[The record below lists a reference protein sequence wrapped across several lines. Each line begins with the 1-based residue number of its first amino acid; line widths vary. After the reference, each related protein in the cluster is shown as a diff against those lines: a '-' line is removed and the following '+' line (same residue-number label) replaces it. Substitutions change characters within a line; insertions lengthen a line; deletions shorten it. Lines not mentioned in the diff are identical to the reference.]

1 MDKVLGLVLCCV
13 GGLFAQGVPHYL
25 ASTFFGNSNRIS
37 VPQIPNS
44 ISGPALN
51 APSFI
56 PLQQSFPQQSQA
68 PLRSQVPL
76 SPQVPLSRPLSPAF
90 PNVRPEI
97 ALSQQGQPGF
107 SQFSGV
113 VPNTGGLPGTPFVNL
128 GQPAPPA
135 PAVPAAPA
143 PLLQGSPGT
152 PPLPEP
158 EPQRKGKAIESGPG
172 SRPQSA
178 SPPPGSFNQF
188 GPGPDGQLKKSLGQA
203 LDEASKS
210 VDFSIPPSDSPG
222 IRSGGPPLV
231 NRPRPGPLSDFPQ
244 RQTLSGATRPGPPS
258 PSGPPPSSP
267 VLDSFNQF
275 RAGGD
280 QAQISLQESLG
291 EALDKASKSAQ
302 FSLPGGSSPG
312 PGEGSPSFTRQGPAG
327 IPQRSGAPFPQRL
340 DSPALQSSRPS
351 QFSSR
356 PSASGIPG
364 SPQLD
369 LEEALNKASEEALG
383 RPGPGSGPPGR
394 SGLRGGSPSP
404 GRPGLG
410 GGAPGRA
417 GLGSGGQ
424 FSVIPAVPSGPSQS
438 APLLEEINLGSPAR
452 PGPPRSSG
460 ASLFRGN
467 TGNPSSP
474 LIRQQSNRSPSR
486 AQSGPPLVF
495 DATPS
500 GSGFNRQPFRS
511 DPKISEQRIPQSG
524 KPSSSKIFLGSTRL
538 SESPRSSSLASDSGR
553 KKERIPV
560 KSCTKTFHEE
570 CHNEYKMVCEETFTE
585 KEKYECNVVE
595 ETKCEN
601 GYTTEY
607 EPACFQQ
614 ILENCENICK
624 RGIQPD
630 CMPQCARSLGKTSC
644 HKVKVVTPHTT
655 CTKVPKEVCANVKKR
670 VPYEKCHDVP
680 KKVCEQVPREVCK

>member
-1 MDKVLGLVLCCV
+1 MG
-13 GGLFAQGVPHYL
+13 
-25 ASTFFGNSNRIS
+25 
-37 VPQIPNS
+37 
-44 ISGPALN
+44 
-51 APSFI
+51 
-56 PLQQSFPQQSQA
+56 
-68 PLRSQVPL
+68 
-76 SPQVPLSRPLSPAF
+76 
-90 PNVRPEI
+90 
-97 ALSQQGQPGF
+97 
-107 SQFSGV
+107 
-113 VPNTGGLPGTPFVNL
+113 
-128 GQPAPPA
+128 
-135 PAVPAAPA
+135 
-143 PLLQGSPGT
+143 
-152 PPLPEP
+152 
-158 EPQRKGKAIESGPG
+158 
-172 SRPQSA
+172 
-178 SPPPGSFNQF
+178 
-188 GPGPDGQLKKSLGQA
+188 GPDGQLKKSLGQA

-244 RQTLSGATRPGPPS
+244 RQTLSGATRPGPTS

-356 PSASGIPG
+356 PSASGIPA

-383 RPGPGSGPPGR
+383 RPGPGSGP
-394 SGLRGGSPSP
+394 
-404 GRPGLG
+404 
-410 GGAPGRA
+410 PGRA

-474 LIRQQSNRSPSR
+474 LIRQQSNRSPGR

-495 DATPS
+495 DAKPS

-524 KPSSSKIFLGSTRL
+524 KPSGSKIFLGSTRL
-538 SESPRSSSLASDSGR
+538 SESPRSS
-553 KKERIPV
+553 
-560 KSCTKTFHEE
+560 
-570 CHNEYKMVCEETFTE
+570 
-585 KEKYECNVVE
+585 
-595 ETKCEN
+595 
-601 GYTTEY
+601 
-607 EPACFQQ
+607 
-614 ILENCENICK
+614 
-624 RGIQPD
+624 
-630 CMPQCARSLGKTSC
+630 
-644 HKVKVVTPHTT
+644 
-655 CTKVPKEVCANVKKR
+655 
-670 VPYEKCHDVP
+670 
-680 KKVCEQVPREVCK
+680 

>member
-1 MDKVLGLVLCCV
+1 MGVHSNMDKVLGLVFCCV
-13 GGLFAQGVPHYL
+13 GGLSAQGVPHYL

-56 PLQQSFPQQSQA
+56 PLRQSFPQQSQA
-68 PLRSQVPL
+68 ALRSHVPL
-76 SPQVPLSRPLSPAF
+76 SPQLPLSRPLSPAF

-113 VPNTGGLPGTPFVNL
+113 VPNTGSLPGAPFVNL

-135 PAVPAAPA
+135 PPVPAAPA

-158 EPQRKGKAIESGPG
+158 EPQRKGKAIESRPG
-172 SRPQSA
+172 SRAKSA

-188 GPGPDGQLKKSLGQA
+188 GPGPDGPLKESLGQA

-244 RQTLSGATRPGPPS
+244 RQKLSGAPRPGPPS

-291 EALDKASKSAQ
+291 QALDKASKSAQ

-312 PGEGSPSFTRQGPAG
+312 PGEGGASFTRQGPPS

-340 DSPALQSSRPS
+340 DSSALQSSRPS

-356 PSASGIPG
+356 PSASGIPS

-394 SGLRGGSPSP
+394 SGLGGGPPGRSSLGGGPP
-404 GRPGLG
+404 GRP
-410 GGAPGRA
+410 
-417 GLGSGGQ
+417 GSGGQ
-424 FSVIPAVPSGPSQS
+424 FSVIPAVPSGPPQS
-438 APLLEEINLGSPAR
+438 APLLEEINLGSPTN
-452 PGPPRSSG
+452 PGPPLSSG

-474 LIRQQSNRSPSR
+474 LIRQQSDRSPGR

-500 GSGFNRQPFRS
+500 GSGFNRQ
-511 DPKISEQRIPQSG
+511 
-524 KPSSSKIFLGSTRL
+524 
-538 SESPRSSSLASDSGR
+538 
-553 KKERIPV
+553 
-560 KSCTKTFHEE
+560 
-570 CHNEYKMVCEETFTE
+570 
-585 KEKYECNVVE
+585 
-595 ETKCEN
+595 
-601 GYTTEY
+601 
-607 EPACFQQ
+607 
-614 ILENCENICK
+614 
-624 RGIQPD
+624 
-630 CMPQCARSLGKTSC
+630 
-644 HKVKVVTPHTT
+644 
-655 CTKVPKEVCANVKKR
+655 
-670 VPYEKCHDVP
+670 
-680 KKVCEQVPREVCK
+680 

>member
-1 MDKVLGLVLCCV
+1 M
-13 GGLFAQGVPHYL
+13 
-25 ASTFFGNSNRIS
+25 IS

-56 PLQQSFPQQSQA
+56 PLQQSFPHQSQA
-68 PLRSQVPL
+68 ALHSQVPL
-76 SPQVPLSRPLSPAF
+76 SPQLPLSRPLSPAF

-113 VPNTGGLPGTPFVNL
+113 VPNTGSLPGAPFVNL

-158 EPQRKGKAIESGPG
+158 EPQRKGKAIESRPG
-172 SRPQSA
+172 SRAKTA

-188 GPGPDGQLKKSLGQA
+188 GPGPDGPLKESLGQA

-244 RQTLSGATRPGPPS
+244 RQTLSGAPRPGPPS

-267 VLDSFNQF
+267 VLDTFNQF

-291 EALDKASKSAQ
+291 KALDKASKSAQ

-312 PGEGSPSFTRQGPAG
+312 PGEGGASFTRQGSPS

-340 DSPALQSSRPS
+340 DSSALQSSEPS

-356 PSASGIPG
+356 PSASGIPS

-369 LEEALNKASEEALG
+369 LEEALNKASKEALG
-383 RPGPGSGPPGR
+383 RPGAGSGPPGR
-394 SGLRGGSPSP
+394 PGLGGGPPGRPGLGGGSP

-410 GGAPGRA
+410 GRSPGRP

-424 FSVIPAVPSGPSQS
+424 FSVIPAVPSGPPQS
-438 APLLEEINLGSPAR
+438 APLLEEVNLGSPAS
-452 PGPPRSSG
+452 PGPPPSSG
-460 ASLFRGN
+460 SNLFRGN

-486 AQSGPPLVF
+486 AQSGP
-495 DATPS
+495 
-500 GSGFNRQPFRS
+500 R
-511 DPKISEQRIPQSG
+511 
-524 KPSSSKIFLGSTRL
+524 
-538 SESPRSSSLASDSGR
+538 
-553 KKERIPV
+553 
-560 KSCTKTFHEE
+560 
-570 CHNEYKMVCEETFTE
+570 
-585 KEKYECNVVE
+585 
-595 ETKCEN
+595 
-601 GYTTEY
+601 
-607 EPACFQQ
+607 
-614 ILENCENICK
+614 
-624 RGIQPD
+624 
-630 CMPQCARSLGKTSC
+630 
-644 HKVKVVTPHTT
+644 
-655 CTKVPKEVCANVKKR
+655 
-670 VPYEKCHDVP
+670 
-680 KKVCEQVPREVCK
+680 

>member
-1 MDKVLGLVLCCV
+1 MGVHSNMDKVLGLVFCCG
-13 GGLFAQGVPHYL
+13 GGLLAQQGVPHYL
-25 ASTFFGNSNRIS
+25 ASTFFGSSNRIS

-44 ISGPALN
+44 IRGPALN

-56 PLQQSFPQQSQA
+56 PLQQSFSQQPQVSLSPQVPLA
-68 PLRSQVPL
+68 PQVPL
-76 SPQVPLSRPLSPAF
+76 SPQVPLPRPLSPAL

-97 ALSQQGQPGF
+97 TLSQQGQPGL

-113 VPNTGGLPGTPFVNL
+113 GPNTGSLPGTPFVNL
-128 GQPAPPA
+128 GQPAPA
-135 PAVPAAPA
+135 APAAPA
-143 PLLQGSPGT
+143 PLQQGPAGT
-152 PPLPEP
+152 PPQPEP
-158 EPQRKGKAIESGPG
+158 EPLRKGKAIES
-172 SRPQSA
+172 RPA
-178 SPPPGSFNQF
+178 SGSFNQF
-188 GPGPDGQLKKSLGQA
+188 GPGPDGPLKESLGQA

-222 IRSGGPPLV
+222 GRSGGPPLV
-231 NRPRPGPLSDFPQ
+231 NRPRPGPSSDFPQ
-244 RQTLSGATRPGPPS
+244 RQTLSGAPRAGPPRQGPPS

-291 EALDKASKSAQ
+291 QALDKASKSAQ

-312 PGEGSPSFTRQGPAG
+312 QGDGGASFTRQGPSS

-356 PSASGIPG
+356 PSASGIPS

-383 RPGPGSGPPGR
+383 RPGLGGGPRGRPVLGGSPPGR
-394 SGLRGGSPSP
+394 P
-404 GRPGLG
+404 
-410 GGAPGRA
+410 

-424 FSVIPAVPSGPSQS
+424 FSVIPAVPSGPPQS
-438 APLLEEINLGSPAR
+438 APLLEEVNLGSPAS
-452 PGPPRSSG
+452 PGPPPSSG
-460 ASLFRGN
+460 SNLFRGN

-486 AQSGPPLVF
+486 AQSGPPRVF

-500 GSGFNRQPFRS
+500 GSGLNRQPFRS
-511 DPKISEQRIPQSG
+511 DPKISEQRITQSS
-524 KPSSSKIFLGSTRL
+524 KPSNSKIFLGSTRV
-538 SESPRSSSLASDSGR
+538 SESPRSSSLALNSGR
-553 KKERIPV
+553 KTERIPV

>member
-1 MDKVLGLVLCCV
+1 MDKVLGLVLFCV
-13 GGLFAQGVPHYL
+13 GGLSAQGVPHYL
-25 ASTFFGNSNRIS
+25 ANTFFGNSKRIS

-56 PLQQSFPQQSQA
+56 PLQQSFSQQPQVALTPQVTLSSQA
-68 PLRSQVPL
+68 
-76 SPQVPLSRPLSPAF
+76 PLSRPLAPAF

-97 ALSQQGQPGF
+97 ALSQRGQPGL

-113 VPNTGGLPGTPFVNL
+113 VPNAGNLPGAPFVNL
-128 GQPAPPA
+128 GQPAPA
-135 PAVPAAPA
+135 PPA
-143 PLLQGSPGT
+143 PLQPGSAGA

-158 EPQRKGKAIESGPG
+158 EPQRKGKAIESGPA
-172 SRPQSA
+172 SKPQSG
-178 SPPPGSFNQF
+178 PPPSGSFNQF
-188 GPGPDGQLKKSLGQA
+188 GPGPDGPLKESLGKA

-222 IRSGGPPLV
+222 IRSGPPLV
-231 NRPRPGPLSDFPQ
+231 NRPRPGPSSDFPQ
-244 RQTLSGATRPGPPS
+244 RQTLSGAPRPGPPS
-258 PSGPPPSSP
+258 PSGPPPPSSA
-267 VLDSFNQF
+267 LNSFNQF

-291 EALDKASKSAQ
+291 QALDQASKSAQ

-312 PGEGSPSFTRQGPAG
+312 PGEGGAPLTRQGPTSF
-327 IPQRSGAPFPQRL
+327 PQRSGAPFPQRL
-340 DSPALQSSRPS
+340 DSPSLQSSRPP

-356 PSASGIPG
+356 PSANGIPG
-364 SPQLD
+364 SPQPD

-383 RPGPGSGPPGR
+383 RTGPGIGA
-394 SGLRGGSPSP
+394 P

-410 GGAPGRA
+410 GGAPDRPGLGGGAPDRQ
-417 GLGSGGQ
+417 GLGSRGQ
-424 FSVIPAVPSGPSQS
+424 FSVIPAVPSGPPQS
-438 APLLEEINLGSPAR
+438 GSLLEEVKLGSPTN
-452 PGPPRSSG
+452 PSRSSG
-460 ASLFRGN
+460 SNLFRGN

-495 DATPS
+495 DATPP
-500 GSGFNRQPFRS
+500 GSGFDRQPFRS
-511 DPKISEQRIPQSG
+511 DPKISEQRIPQSS
-524 KPSSSKIFLGSTRL
+524 KPSNSKIFLGSTRL
-538 SESPRSSSLASDSGR
+538 SESPRSSSLASSGR
-553 KKERIPV
+553 KTERIPV